1 MVLHSCPALDLLNF
15 NFPNSI
21 LRFSMRIL
29 ATKRHQNFFHNI
41 PSTSSFGPSIHT
53 IRPTRRCNKCSSPEL
68 SVSDPSV
75 KATSGPWL
83 RKITLTYSSHCN
95 GSWVTYSRRGETFY
109 NLKFQEKSEKS
120 VTSRLWILHYLVVNF
135 PPIFIPWRRTMVWII
150 SRESHLSPLS
160 GCHFDWKKTLD
171 FLQSRY
177 PGLAAVPWSPRFKGR
192 RSRKKIPCSA
202 LMAFFEFS
210 HSGSEENLTKHP
222 IRKAWQSYNAFGL
235 CEYLGALKCK
245 MLRFNEISWVH
256 LAFLHVFSFP
266 FLGAFTGQ
274 RLMSLRSNLAAWL
287 KPPHGPL
294 LSAPHLDEITMKW
307 FSWNEMTISL
317 NLRSN
322 LHSKTQSKALRVNIS
337 AKVKGSAGAV
347 STGLVWPWT
356 KTLQKVNR
364 INTYQHL

>member
-1 MVLHSCPALDLLNF
+1 
-15 NFPNSI
+15 
-21 LRFSMRIL
+21 
-29 ATKRHQNFFHNI
+29 
-41 PSTSSFGPSIHT
+41 
-53 IRPTRRCNKCSSPEL
+53 
-68 SVSDPSV
+68 
-75 KATSGPWL
+75 
-83 RKITLTYSSHCN
+83 
-95 GSWVTYSRRGETFY
+95 
-109 NLKFQEKSEKS
+109 
-120 VTSRLWILHYLVVNF
+120 
-135 PPIFIPWRRTMVWII
+135 MVWII

-322 LHSKTQSKALRVNIS
+322 LQRLKARHWGLTYLLKWRDPLEQWALGWSGRGQRLCRKWIASTHINTFSILWYFLSSFVSALRLEWI
-337 AKVKGSAGAV
+337 
-347 STGLVWPWT
+347 
-356 KTLQKVNR
+356 
-364 INTYQHL
+364 

>member
-1 MVLHSCPALDLLNF
+1 MSF
-15 NFPNSI
+15 
-21 LRFSMRIL
+21 
-29 ATKRHQNFFHNI
+29 TGKKR
-41 PSTSSFGPSIHT
+41 
-53 IRPTRRCNKCSSPEL
+53 
-68 SVSDPSV
+68 
-75 KATSGPWL
+75 
-83 RKITLTYSSHCN
+83 
-95 GSWVTYSRRGETFY
+95 ETFY

-135 PPIFIPWRRTMVWII
+135 PPIFIPWTRMDYQ
-150 SRESHLSPLS
+150 SRIAPFPLS
-160 GCHFDWKKTLD
+160 GWHFDWEKTLD
-171 FLQSRY
+171 FLQSRC
-177 PGLAAVPWSPRFKGR
+177 PGLAAVPWSPRFKDFQGR

-202 LMAFFEFS
+202 LMAFFAFS

-235 CEYLGALKCK
+235 CKYLGSLKCK

-256 LAFLHVFSFP
+256 PAFLHVFSFP

-294 LSAPHLDEITMKW
+294 LSAPHWMKW
-307 FSWNEMTISL
+307 PWNDSREMKWPSL
-317 NLRSN
+317 WICAA
-322 LHSKTQSKALRVNIS
+322 TQSKALRVNIS

-364 INTYQHL
+364 INAFKYPLVSLSFFVSALRLKWI